1 MSIFKNLIDSSTGTA
16 VYVNCDQ
23 IAFIAPTSSGG
34 SRITFAGPVSEG
46 HPVSVSVTAPPA
58 TVLSGETVS

>member
-23 IAFIAPTSSGG
+23 IAFVAPTSSGG
-34 SRITFAGPVSEG
+34 SRI
-46 HPVSVSVTAPPA
+46 SVTAPPA